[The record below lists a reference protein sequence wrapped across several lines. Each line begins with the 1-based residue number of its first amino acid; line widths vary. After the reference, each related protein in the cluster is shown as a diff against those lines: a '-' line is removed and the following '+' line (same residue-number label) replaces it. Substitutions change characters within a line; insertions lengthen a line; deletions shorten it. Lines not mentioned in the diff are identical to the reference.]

1 MPPSFWPL
9 LGSDINDLTGVI
21 VGLIAT
27 LLLVQLIRDVFDLL
41 DKRSQ

>member
-9 LGSDINDLTGVI
+9 LGSDINDLTGII

-27 LLLVQLIRDVFDLL
+27 LLLVQLIRNVFDLL